1 MSDWLTEGQ
10 LERRT
15 YSSKAL
21 HVLWPSRGK
30 HERLTIGP
38 NLADDFM
45 DLGFETHVEHT
56 VCLVENDVGDP
67 AKVRLFGIPTCRRG
81 DPAWQSQPQH
91 RARDRESVVP
101 RVHRHRPQ
109 YCEYASLN

>member
-30 HERLTIGP
+30 HECLTIGP
-38 NLADDFM
+38 NLADDFT

-56 VCLVENDVGDP
+56 VCLIENEVGDP
-67 AKVRLFGIPTCRRG
+67 AKVRLLGFQHVDEATRRG
-81 DPAWQSQPQH
+81 NHNLNTALEIANLRSLWCT
-91 RARDRESVVP
+91 AIDRSIANT
-101 RVHRHRPQ
+101 RV
-109 YCEYASLN
+109 